1 MFDRLLNID
10 QAAVHKH
17 VLCIDF
23 VCFYLFSCV
32 FCCCFVCCGGGVG
45 WDILCINS
53 VSIEHIIYT
62 STGLKY
68 FLI

>member
-1 MFDRLLNID
+1 MFFTLILFVFIYLVVYFVV
-10 QAAVHKH
+10 AV
-17 VLCIDF
+17 F
-23 VCFYLFSCV
+23 VV
-32 FCCCFVCCGGGVG
+32 GVG

-68 FLI
+68 W